1 MRVTGPLR
9 GQGRLCESI
18 LRQLP
23 AWFAIEKSIQDYAR
37 EVDRLDTFC
46 IRDQGFLSL
55 KNHFPQAAEIYV
67 MGVLQRGCG
76 LGSALLEA
84 AQLHLRAQ
92 GVVLLQ
98 VKTLA
103 ASVDHA
109 PYAQTRAF
117 YQRAGFV
124 PVEVFPDLWDPQNP
138 CLLMVKSL

>member
-1 MRVTGPLR
+1 LQIDGPLR

-23 AWFAIEKSIQDYAR
+23 AWFGVEKAIQDYTR
-37 EVDRLDTFC
+37 EVDQLDTFS
-46 IRDQGFLSL
+46 IHDQGFLSL
-55 KNHFPQAAEIYV
+55 KVHFPQAAEIYV

-84 AQLHLRAQ
+84 AQHHLRQQ
-92 GVVLLQ
+92 GVALLQ

-103 ASVDHA
+103 PTVDYP

-117 YQRAGFV
+117 YQRSGFV
-124 PVEVFPDLWDPQNP
+124 PVEILPALWDPQNP
-138 CLLMVKSL
+138 CLLMVKAL